1 MKQIFKITIVGILF
15 LLGSQVWSEET
26 KTTKVLEELF
36 QLHDKLVKEPTS
48 KLNVQQ
54 LEKLLKQGGDS
65 KQDSE
70 IFKKAIPSLQKLDT
84 ANSLESK
91 RNAYAE
97 LIETLTIVVK
107 KNNKAGANVFYCPMV
122 KKKWISKGET
132 IVNPYDNDMRNC
144 GEKI

>member
-1 MKQIFKITIVGILF
+1 MKQVYKITLVGILF
-15 LLGSQVWSEET
+15 LLGSQVWGEET

-36 QLHDKLVKEPTS
+36 QLHDMLVKESTS
-48 KLNVQQ
+48 KLNVKQ

-70 IFKKAIPSLQKLDT
+70 TFNKAIPSLQKLEK

-91 RNAYAE
+91 KNAYAE
-97 LIETLTIVVK
+97 LIETLSIVVK
-107 KNNKAGANVFYCPMV
+107 QNNKAGANVFYCPMV
-122 KKKWISKGET
+122 KKKWISKGEI
-132 IVNPYDNDMRNC
+132 IVNPYDKDMRNC